1 MFIYNLIQII
11 VGNEIFFENKKMA
24 NVSSVSSELQSSEYC
39 KKWRAGIFLKQWKI
53 IRVIKIKISRFQQ
66 KNG

>member
-11 VGNEIFFENKKMA
+11 VGNEIFFANKKMA

-39 KKWRAGIFLKQWKI
+39 KKWRAGIF
-53 IRVIKIKISRFQQ
+53 
-66 KNG
+66 